1 VAIVVPY
8 TANDIAITDAFER
21 ELMADDA
28 REPFVVERDLWP
40 QGSGRKPTVNIVA
53 SGFCQLRIM
62 RPNASEQAVADR
74 LGWTMAYAIDLAD
87 DVDVTPADRI
97 ILDGHRRFEIG
108 GFLDLGH
115 GSTQKTLIVR
125 EVSA

>member
-1 VAIVVPY
+1 MAIVVPY

-21 ELMADDA
+21 ELMADTA
-28 REPFVVERDLWP
+28 RESFVVERDLWP
-40 QGSGRKPTVNIVA
+40 QGSGRKPTPTPIA
-53 SGFCQLRIM
+53 SGFCQLRLTGA
-62 RPNASEQAVADR
+62 NASEQSVADR

-87 DVDVTPADRI
+87 DVDVTPADRM

-108 GFLDLGH
+108 GILDLGH
-115 GSTQKTLIVR
+115 GSTQQTLIVR